1 MRRRLIAFVALAS
14 LGGGL
19 AAASVAGDVDA
30 LALAKRQAAEAARR
44 SAALERMSAEATS
57 RAARARAEAEG
68 IVARI
73 ERAEADISAA
83 EARLRIIETR
93 RAEQRRRLAERQA
106 PVVRLTAALQMI
118 GRRPPALAL
127 VRPGSTDEIVHI
139 RSLLASTLPI
149 VRERTA
155 ALREEIARGEQL
167 RAQASVAVE
176 ALADSQ
182 RNLQRQRTA
191 LARLAET
198 QRARSEELGE
208 SALFESDRALAFDE
222 QARDIAEE
230 AGRDRRRA
238 EVRARLMELPGPV
251 LRPGR
256 GGTEGRPGANLDLVY
271 QLPLQ
276 GRLLRGMGEIS
287 DGGVHARGLT
297 IAPEGA
303 GEVVA
308 PSRGRV
314 AYAGRFRGYDRILII
329 DHGGGWTTTITNLAE
344 ETVQEGDAVSRGQA
358 IGRAGGPRKPVS
370 VELRRNGLP
379 FPIAVLLPLKAP
391 QIAAR

>member
-1 MRRRLIAFVALAS
+1 VRRGLIAFVALAS

-44 SAALERMSAEATS
+44 SAALEREAGEATS
-57 RAARARAEAEG
+57 RAARARAESEA

-167 RAQASVAVE
+167 REQASVAVE
-176 ALADSQ
+176 ALADSR
-182 RNLQRQRTA
+182 RNLQRQRMA
-191 LARLAET
+191 LARLAEM

-222 QARDIAEE
+222 QAREISEE

-238 EVRARLMELPGPV
+238 EVQARLMALPGPV
-251 LRPGR
+251 LRPGGVEQR
-256 GGTEGRPGANLDLVY
+256 RDDLSLVY
-271 QLPLQ
+271 QMPLE

-297 IAPEGA
+297 IAPEKA
-303 GEVVA
+303 GQVVA

-329 DHGGGWTTTITNLAE
+329 DHGGGWTTTITNLE
-344 ETVQEGDAVSRGQA
+344 EVTVTEGDTVSRGQA
-358 IGRAGGPRKPVS
+358 VGRSGGRPKPVS